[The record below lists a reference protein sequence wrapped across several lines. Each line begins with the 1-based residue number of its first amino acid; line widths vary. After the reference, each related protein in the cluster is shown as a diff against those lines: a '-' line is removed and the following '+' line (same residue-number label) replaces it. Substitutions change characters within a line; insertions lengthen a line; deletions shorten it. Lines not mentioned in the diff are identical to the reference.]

1 MIKRKKTKL
10 QESCMRTREFIRQL
24 ERLQPEDLSYLIN
37 KDMAPQFI
45 EDLNRILR
53 ATRG

>member
-10 QESCMRTREFIRQL
+10 DEAVGRTRAFIREL
-24 ERLQPEDLSYLIN
+24 ERLVPEDLSYLIN